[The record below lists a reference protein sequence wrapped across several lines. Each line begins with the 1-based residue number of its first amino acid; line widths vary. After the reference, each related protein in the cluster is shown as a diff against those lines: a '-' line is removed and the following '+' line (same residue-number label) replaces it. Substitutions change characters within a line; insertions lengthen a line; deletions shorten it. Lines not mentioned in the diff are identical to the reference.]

1 MTSMPNLEISNLDAP
16 VAMSS
21 MPQHASPMGMGH
33 NELLRIQLI
42 AASSLVNVTL
52 PSTFESYA
60 TGAVFFGIGWV
71 CNIKVETKTF
81 RASTL

>member
-1 MTSMPNLEISNLDAP
+1 MPNLEMSNLEAP

-21 MPQHASPMGMGH
+21 IPQQARPMGMGH

-52 PSTFESYA
+52 PSIFESYA
-60 TGAVFFGIGWV
+60 TGAVFFGMD
-71 CNIKVETKTF
+71 KV
-81 RASTL
+81 AI